1 MVTHAR
7 LGGADGMRL
16 HRAAFAVM
24 IKYSKSTIQFEQF
37 MDEIDIMDSE
47 LPEDKT
53 DRAIELRKHLSEQP
67 DWANMLK

>member
-1 MVTHAR
+1 
-7 LGGADGMRL
+7 
-16 HRAAFAVM
+16 
-24 IKYSKSTIQFEQF
+24 
-37 MDEIDIMDSE
+37 MDEIDIMDGE